1 MADYWRLKKQHINQ
15 YNLIS
20 RFYNARYG
28 IEQGKKYDSVL
39 SVLKL
44 INKNIILDVGCG
56 TGLFINKIAS
66 NGGFVIGI
74 DISKRMLH
82 KAKTSCNKMPNVFF
96 ICSDADYLPLK
107 ENLACFVFVFTLLQ
121 NMPDPERIIIE
132 IMRITHDKAVIVLTA
147 HKKAFTRKAF
157 IQLLEKAGL
166 NVSKFFTTEDL
177 KDYIAIC
184 TNHN

>member
-121 NMPDPERIIIE
+121 NMPDPERTIIE